1 MKISKNEGSFKD
13 IGELMQGV
21 KYNNLL
27 RMITLAQK
35 QKIRL
40 ANARRIKR
48 REQIEALMKFID
60 AKLEDK
66 KQQIYRSKLQLI
78 NCQLC
83 SLA

>member
-1 MKISKNEGSFKD
+1 MKISKNEGSFKN

-21 KYNNLL
+21 KYINLL
-27 RMITLAQK
+27 RIITLTQK

-48 REQIEALMKFID
+48 KEQIEALMKFID

-66 KQQIYRSKLQLI
+66 KSKDKIVLLFH
-78 NCQLC
+78 
-83 SLA
+83 

>member
-1 MKISKNEGSFKD
+1 MKKKGSFNNID
-13 IGELMQGV
+13 SLLEEV
-21 KYNNLL
+21 KRNNLL
-27 RMITLAQK
+27 CMITLAQK

-66 KQQIYRSKLQLI
+66 KYKTKSFFFFVNIFYYF
-78 NCQLC
+78 
-83 SLA
+83 

>member
-1 MKISKNEGSFKD
+1 MKKANNPSTFKN

-21 KYNNLL
+21 KYINLL
-27 RMITLAQK
+27 RMIILAQK

-60 AKLEDK
+60 AKLKDK
-66 KQQIYRSKLQLI
+66 KYKTKLFSFFVNILYYF
-78 NCQLC
+78 
-83 SLA
+83 

>member
-21 KYNNLL
+21 KYINLL

-60 AKLEDK
+60 AKLKDK

>member
-1 MKISKNEGSFKD
+1 MKKKGSFNNID
-13 IGELMQGV
+13 SLLEEV
-21 KYNNLL
+21 KRNNLL

-66 KQQIYRSKLQLI
+66 KYKTKSFSFFVNIFYYF
-78 NCQLC
+78 
-83 SLA
+83 

>member
-1 MKISKNEGSFKD
+1 MKKKGSFNNID
-13 IGELMQGV
+13 SLLEEV
-21 KYNNLL
+21 KRNNLL
-27 RMITLAQK
+27 CMITLAQK

-66 KQQIYRSKLQLI
+66 KYKTKSFSFFVNIFYYF
-78 NCQLC
+78 
-83 SLA
+83 

>member
-1 MKISKNEGSFKD
+1 MKKKGSFNNID
-13 IGELMQGV
+13 SLLEEV
-21 KYNNLL
+21 KRNNLL

-40 ANARRIKR
+40 ANARLFKR

-66 KQQIYRSKLQLI
+66 KSKDKIVLLFH
-78 NCQLC
+78 
-83 SLA
+83 

>member
-1 MKISKNEGSFKD
+1 MKKANNPSTFKN
-13 IGELMQGV
+13 IRELMQGV
-21 KYNNLL
+21 KYINLL

-66 KQQIYRSKLQLI
+66 KYKTKSFSFFVNIFYYF
-78 NCQLC
+78 
-83 SLA
+83 